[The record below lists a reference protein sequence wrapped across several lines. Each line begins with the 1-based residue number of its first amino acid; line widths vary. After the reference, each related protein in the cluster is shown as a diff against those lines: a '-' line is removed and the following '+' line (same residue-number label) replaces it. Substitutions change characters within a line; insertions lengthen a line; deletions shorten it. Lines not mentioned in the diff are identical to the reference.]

1 MNYDVYKENKLFLM
15 NITLLQ
21 LAKTLDLT
29 MEEARRYSENGNTFH
44 SLYRIE
50 TTKTKAP
57 SINKNIPEELQ
68 QEWDRVVQLFQK
80 ALT

>member
-1 MNYDVYKENKLFLM
+1 
-15 NITLLQ
+15 
-21 LAKTLDLT
+21 